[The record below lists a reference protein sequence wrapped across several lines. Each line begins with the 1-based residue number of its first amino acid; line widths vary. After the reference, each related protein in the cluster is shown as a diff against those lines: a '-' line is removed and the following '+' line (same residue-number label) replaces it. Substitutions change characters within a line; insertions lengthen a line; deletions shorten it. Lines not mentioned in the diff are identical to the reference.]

1 MRRYRNARYAP
12 ESLERKLNPSTMGI
26 APPPA
31 LVGLVAAP
39 TDIIYSPTLA
49 APAPAPT
56 DVIYAAPAMMFPTAA
71 PTAIVTATPVMVAPT
86 AAPTDFIP
94 TAPLVMSAPTNDYL
108 LVDNELPTLPGEGP
122 LVPLVPNPTGPV
134 VPA

>member
-31 LVGLVAAP
+31 MVGPVAAP
-39 TDIIYSPTLA
+39 TDMIYAPPIMV

-56 DVIYAAPAMMFPTAA
+56 DMTY
-71 PTAIVTATPVMVAPT
+71 VAPT
-86 AAPTDFIP
+86 VVAPTP
-94 TAPLVMSAPTNDYL
+94 APTGVTTAPTTVVSVPTCNYMF
-108 LVDNELPTLPGEGP
+108 VDDELPTLPGEGP

-134 VPA
+134 GPA